1 VPSHPIITRPDG
13 LDAARQLWQMRL
25 MTRKMTDAQLD
36 YERKRAAKA
45 NMSLDQWLKSK
56 ATQEAKA
63 APKNAPPP
71 KPKKKGLLSRL
82 IDRANKPL

>member
-1 VPSHPIITRPDG
+1 MITHPDG

-36 YERKRAAKA
+36 YERKRAAKS
-45 NMSLDQWLKSK
+45 NMSLDEWMKSK
-56 ATQEAKA
+56 AAQTAKA
-63 APKNAPPP
+63 AQKNAPPP
-71 KPKKKGLLSRL
+71 KPKKKGMFARL